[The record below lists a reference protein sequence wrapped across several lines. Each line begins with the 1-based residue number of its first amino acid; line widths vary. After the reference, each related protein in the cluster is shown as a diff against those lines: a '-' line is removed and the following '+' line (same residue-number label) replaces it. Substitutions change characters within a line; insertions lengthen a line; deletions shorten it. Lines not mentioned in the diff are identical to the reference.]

1 MSFRGTRNLTTKSAK
16 ILKNRT
22 LNKCLKM
29 SKINKLFK
37 TTILI
42 YFLVFSYLYINLSA
56 QSPQVP
62 QKHIRVGITNDP
74 PVEEFVNG
82 KASGIFPSLL
92 AVIAKENNW
101 KIDYVYGSW
110 DEIYNKLLSGDIDLL
125 PNIWALQQ
133 RESLVDFSKESVINV
148 WGQVF
153 ISEDSEIKGVADL
166 KEKTIGIVTNEATSI
181 AFKKFIS
188 NFNLNITF
196 IEYPSYEIMAEA
208 LEQKKIDAGVSDNLT
223 GFRLSQKYFIK
234 DGNIMFS
241 PNNLVFATKAGHNN
255 ELLNTIDKTLKA
267 WKADKNSFYYDEIGV
282 WISKETKK
290 PINYNLLINIV
301 SGLLVMIFI
310 GFIWVFFLRRKV
322 RKSLEKIE
330 NSQHKLILSQKSAGI
345 VFLVWDRK
353 TNLVETS
360 PELNALFGLNE
371 TKPMMSG
378 NLIIDSVHPDDVE
391 KVEMA
396 LKNAKDKNAN
406 YNIEHR
412 IIKPN
417 GSVIWLHSIADMTYD
432 EQGNLDK
439 LTGIL
444 LDITELKT
452 IEAEVLEY
460 RERLERAEMVA
471 KLGNWVLDLNTNELT
486 LSNGAKFITGYDAGV
501 IPLEAF
507 KKSIVQADVEKFEN
521 AINDLVFKDKVFE
534 VEIRFIHMET
544 DEIINLSNYGLYDNK
559 TKKIYV
565 VLQDVSEKKSLER
578 QFVQAFVDAQEV
590 EKQAF
595 GEDLHDGISQILS
608 AESMYI
614 DVLLTINKGRTDDN
628 NKHLAKIK
636 EMNLSAINE
645 ARNIAHG
652 LMSKQVKE
660 DGLIKALEHICI
672 DYSET
677 RNIDFTFLCTGIKE
691 EEIPE
696 EIKTHIFRITQ
707 EVATNTIRHSLAKKA
722 MIILSKTQNN
732 DLKIVIKDNGV
743 GIDFEKMKREH
754 KGAGIKNIER
764 RVTLLNG
771 TLKIDTALN
780 QGTTFTIE
788 APLSNV

>member
-1 MSFRGTRNLTTKSAK
+1 MNNLALS
-16 ILKNRT
+16 
-22 LNKCLKM
+22 KCPNLL
-29 SKINKLFK
+29 KINSLYKPSF
-37 TTILI
+37 LI
-42 YFLVFSYLYINLSA
+42 YFLLWSFLWFNVNA
-56 QSPQVP
+56 QSPEPV
-62 QKHIRVGITNDP
+62 QKHLRVGINNDP
-74 PVEEFVNG
+74 PVQEFVNG
-82 KASGIFPSLL
+82 KASGIFPNLL

-101 KIDYVYGSW
+101 KIDYVYGTW
-110 DEIYNKLLSGDIDLL
+110 EEIYNKLLNGEIDLL
-125 PNIWALQQ
+125 PDIWRLPQ
-133 RESLVDFSKESVINV
+133 REILLDFSSESVINV

-153 ISEDSEIKGVADL
+153 ITEDSQIKQITDL
-166 KEKTIGIVTNEATSI
+166 KDQTIGFVPNEASSI
-181 AFKKFIS
+181 AFKKFMS
-188 NFNLNITF
+188 NFNFKATF
-196 IEYPSYEIMAEA
+196 IEYPNFDAVAEA
-208 LEQKKIDAGVSDNLT
+208 LEQKKITAGICDNIT
-223 GFRLSQKYFIK
+223 GFILTQKYFIK
-234 DGNIMFS
+234 ESDIIFS
-241 PNNLVFATKAGHNN
+241 PNNLLFAVKKGHNKDVIGI
-255 ELLNTIDKTLKA
+255 IDKTLKA
-267 WKADKNSFYYDEIGV
+267 WKADKNSFYYQEIDV
-282 WISKETKK
+282 WVSETPKK
-290 PINYNLLINIV
+290 HVNYTLLVEIV
-301 SGLLVMIFI
+301 AGLLVIIFI
-310 GFIWVFFLRRKV
+310 GFFWVFILRRQV
-322 RKSLEKIE
+322 RKALEKFE
-330 NSQHKLILSQKSAGI
+330 NSQQKLILSQKSAGI
-345 VFLVWDRK
+345 AFLVWDRK

-371 TKPMMSG
+371 TKPVMSS
-378 NLIIDSVHPDDVE
+378 NLIIDAVHPDDVE
-391 KVEMA
+391 KVENA
-396 LKNAKDKNAN
+396 LEKVKDKKSN
-406 YNIEHR
+406 YNLVHR
-412 IIKPN
+412 IIKTD
-417 GSVIWLHSIADMTYD
+417 GSVIWLHAIADIAYD
-432 EQGNLDK
+432 EQGEPDK
-439 LTGIL
+439 LIGIL
-444 LDITELKT
+444 LDITKLKT
-452 IEAEVLEY
+452 VEAEVLEY

-471 KLGNWVLDLNTNELT
+471 KLGNWVLDLGTNDLT

-507 KKSIVQADVEKFEN
+507 KKSIIYADVEKFEK

-534 VEIRFIHMET
+534 VEIRFNHMET
-544 DEIINLSNYGLYDNK
+544 DEVINLTNYGFYDSN

-565 VLQDVSEKKSLER
+565 VMQDISEKKALER

-614 DVLLTINKGRTDDN
+614 DVLLKINQGRTDDN

-660 DGLIKALEHICI
+660 DGLIKSLEHICI

-677 RNIDFTFLCTGIKE
+677 RNIDFSFSCLEGLSE
-691 EEIPE
+691 EEISK

-722 MIILSKTQNN
+722 MIILSKTKNN

-743 GIDFEKMKREH
+743 GIDFDKMKREH

-771 TLKIDTALN
+771 TLKIETALN

-788 APLSNV
+788 APLGII